1 MAAKDEMRKKL
12 HKSQSNL
19 RKKKLEERKKKDELK
34 VQTRKNPFH
43 RKHGDDAEKKRIDSM
58 AHLSNREK
66 RVKKRNIDAGVP
78 SKSTSKSKST
88 RVKGRKLSPYEQK
101 QAERKAA
108 MRERARKKHEAW
120 KKERGRK

>member
-1 MAAKDEMRKKL
+1 MAAKDEMRKKIQ
-12 HKSQSNL
+12 KSQSNL

>member
-12 HKSQSNL
+12 QKSQSNL

>member
-1 MAAKDEMRKKL
+1 MAAKDEMRKKIQ
-12 HKSQSNL
+12 KSQSNL

-66 RVKKRNIDAGVP
+66 RVKKSNIDAGTTG
-78 SKSTSKSKST
+78 KSTTKSKST
-88 RVKGRKLSPYEQK
+88 KVRGRKLSPYEMK
-101 QAERKAA
+101 KAERIQA
-108 MRERARKKHEAW
+108 MKDRAKKKHEAW

>member
-1 MAAKDEMRKKL
+1 MAAKDEMRKKNQ
-12 HKSQSNL
+12 KSQSNL

-34 VQTRKNPFH
+34 VQSRKTPFH